1 MEGEEN
7 KSDQDGAAA
16 ADNNDSEETKTA
28 ASESNEPRFSRDGDS
43 NCNPIG
49 TYMTKMG
56 VNTAFERKQEMKKKV
71 PSEDEK
77 LAWVKDVDHTGNS
90 YLVLVNHAGKT
101 IKAGEQIMFY
111 YGRFTNAYL
120 LLNYG
125 FCYRDNRFD

>member
-1 MEGEEN
+1 
-7 KSDQDGAAA
+7 
-16 ADNNDSEETKTA
+16 
-28 ASESNEPRFSRDGDS
+28 
-43 NCNPIG
+43 
-49 TYMTKMG
+49 MG